1 MDGALTLQLYD
12 DMIGPMFDVSGEA
25 WLQKLSEVL
34 DLMSDDEVV
43 RDNQILRILDKTC
56 KGWDYAGLCLISL
69 LNFGY
74 QTYAVRANDYAS
86 RFTVDRAFQVCD
98 AT

>member
-1 MDGALTLQLYD
+1 MDGALTLQLYG
-12 DMIGPMFDVSGEA
+12 DMIGPIYDTSGTK

-43 RDNQILRILDKTC
+43 RDNQILRILYGQC
-56 KGWDYAGLCLISL
+56 GGWDYAGLCLGSL
-69 LNFGY
+69 FNGGY
-74 QTYAVRANDYAS
+74 ETDAVRANDYAS